1 MRANEL
7 VSIPFGEKVY
17 GIEVF
22 HDSSTDLVA
31 VGLKNSIVIYQISIN
46 ETDPAAEKLQ
56 SQVIQ
61 AVSKININ

>member
-1 MRANEL
+1 M
-7 VSIPFGEKVY
+7 Y

-46 ETDPAAEKLQ
+46 ETNPAAEKLQ

-61 AVSKININ
+61 AVSEDKHMYDLYYDFPC